1 MWTSSYAPVEVGG
14 TTLHQMV
21 LEAATR
27 FGDRPAL
34 VDGPSGATVGYRLL
48 AERVRGVAAGL
59 AARGFRPGDVLA
71 LWAPNLPQ
79 WAGVALGAMA
89 AGGTVTGANP
99 GCTARELT
107 TQLADAG
114 ASVLVTVPPLLPA
127 ARAAAAAAGVR
138 ELVVLGEAAAA
149 DGATPILD
157 LLAAGGAPIDR
168 GTPLE
173 ELSDSPGHPFGVPR
187 TPPAGPL
194 RPDPSLDPDT
204 AVGLLPYSSGTTGLP
219 KGVLLTH
226 TNLVT
231 SVRQVSR
238 GLRIGERDSLL
249 AVAPFS
255 HIMGFLVTLAVP
267 LCAGAT
273 VVTMPRFDPAQLL
286 ELVARHRIT
295 VLVGAPPMLR
305 LLVTHPLAARAD
317 LRSLELVVCG
327 GAALPPAIQ
336 RALAARLPGATVG
349 QAWGLTETT
358 VGVSMPDRT
367 AGSVPGTVG
376 RVMPNTELRV
386 VDPETGRDLGP
397 GRPGELL
404 VRGPQV
410 MAGYL
415 RRPEATA
422 AMLDPDGWLRTGDLG
437 LVDGDGNVAIVDR
450 LKELIKVSGYQ
461 VAPAE
466 LEALLAEHPAV
477 ADAAVLGRH
486 DPVHGE
492 VPVAVV
498 VPRPGA
504 DPDPDELLA
513 WVAERVAPH
522 KRVRAVRFAEAI
534 PRTPSGKL
542 LRRALRD
549 QDLQPLPGPA
559 A

>member
-1 MWTSSYAPVEVGG
+1 MWTSPYPPVEVEGA
-14 TTLHQMV
+14 TLPRMV
-21 LEAATR
+21 LEAAA
-27 FGDRPAL
+27 GDRPAL
-34 VDGPSGATVGYRLL
+34 VDGGSGTVVGYRLL
-48 AERVRGVAAGL
+48 AERVRQVAAGL

-89 AGGTVTGANP
+89 AGGTVTGAGP
-99 GCTARELT
+99 AATGRELA
-107 TQLADAG
+107 TQLADAR
-114 ASVLVTVPPLLPA
+114 ASVLVTVPSLVPA
-127 ARAAAAAAGVR
+127 AREAAADAGVG
-138 ELVVLGEAAAA
+138 ELVVLGRAE
-149 DGATPILD
+149 GATPILD
-157 LLAAGGAPIDR
+157 LLGPTGAP
-168 GTPLE
+168 L
-173 ELSDSPGHPFGVPR
+173 
-187 TPPAGPL
+187 
-194 RPDPSLDPDT
+194 PDPGPDPAA

-219 KGVLLTH
+219 KGVQLTQA
-226 TNLVT
+226 NLVT
-231 SVRQVSR
+231 SVRQVGR
-238 GLRIGERDSLL
+238 GLRIGERDTVA
-249 AVAPFS
+249 AVAPFA

-273 VVTMPRFDPAQLL
+273 VVTMPRFDPERLL
-286 ELVARHRIT
+286 ELIERHRVT

-305 LLVTHPLAARAD
+305 VLVGHPRAGTAD
-317 LRSLELVVCG
+317 LSSLELVACG
-327 GAALPPAIQ
+327 GAALPAEVQ

-358 VGVSMPDRT
+358 VGVSTPDRDL
-367 AGSVPGTVG
+367 GSVPGTVG

-386 VDPETGRDLGP
+386 VDPASGRDLPAGEA
-397 GRPGELL
+397 GELL

-437 LVDGDGNVAIVDR
+437 LVDGDGNVVLVDR
-450 LKELIKVSGYQ
+450 LKELIKVGGHQ

-466 LEALLAEHPAV
+466 LEALLAGHPEV
-477 ADAAVLGRH
+477 ADAAVLGRA
-486 DPVHGE
+486 DPDHGE

-504 DPDPDELLA
+504 APDPEALLA

-522 KRVRAVRFAEAI
+522 KRLRAVTFAEAL

-549 QDLQPLPGPA
+549 QEAAAARRRASSAFSSLPTRMA
-559 A
+559 MLEK

>member
-1 MWTSSYAPVEVGG
+1 MWTSPYASVEVGG
-14 TTLHQMV
+14 TTLHRMV
-21 LEAATR
+21 LEAAAR
-27 FGDRPAL
+27 SGDRPAL
-34 VDGPSGATVGYRLL
+34 VDGPSGTAVGYRLL

-59 AARGFRPGDVLA
+59 AARGFRTGDVLA

-89 AGGTVTGANP
+89 AGGTVTGASP
-99 GCTARELT
+99 GCTERELA

-114 ASVLVTVPPLLPA
+114 ASVLVTVPPLLPV

-138 ELVVLGEAAAA
+138 ELVVLGEVEAG
-149 DGATPILD
+149 GATPILD
-157 LLAAGGAPIDR
+157 LLAAGGPFSAP
-168 GTPLE
+168 G
-173 ELSDSPGHPFGVPR
+173 
-187 TPPAGPL
+187 
-194 RPDPSLDPDT
+194 LDPAT

-219 KGVLLTH
+219 KGVRLTH
-226 TNLVT
+226 ANLVT

-238 GLRIGERDSLL
+238 GLRVTERDTVA
-249 AVAPFS
+249 AVAPFA

-273 VVTMPRFDPAQLL
+273 VVTVPRFDPARLL
-286 ELVARHRIT
+286 ELVERKRVT
-295 VLVGAPPMLR
+295 VLIGAPPMLR
-305 LLVTHPLAARAD
+305 TLVTHPLAAGAD
-317 LRSLELVVCG
+317 LSSLELVVCG
-327 GAALPPAIQ
+327 GAALPAATQ
-336 RALAARLPGATVG
+336 QALAARLPGATVG

-358 VGVSMPDRT
+358 VGLSMPDRAT
-367 AGSVPGTVG
+367 GSVPGTVG
-376 RVMPNTELRV
+376 RVIPNTELRV
-386 VDPETGRDLGP
+386 VDPGTGRDLGP

-404 VRGPQV
+404 ARGPQV

-422 AMLDPDGWLRTGDLG
+422 AMVDPDGWLHTGDLG
-437 LVDGDGNVAIVDR
+437 LVDGDGNVVVVDR
-450 LKELIKVSGYQ
+450 LKELIKVSGHQ

-466 LEALLAEHPAV
+466 LEALLATHPAV
-477 ADAAVLGRH
+477 ADAAVLGRA
-486 DPVHGE
+486 DPDHGE

-504 DPDPDELLA
+504 GPDPEALAA

-522 KRVRAVRFAEAI
+522 KRLRAVRLADAI

-549 QDLQPLPGPA
+549 QDRQTVS
-559 A
+559 

>member
-1 MWTSSYAPVEVGG
+1 MWTSPYAPVEVGG
-14 TTLHQMV
+14 TTLHEMV
-21 LEAATR
+21 LEAAAR

-34 VDGPSGATVGYRLL
+34 VDGPSGTTVGYRLL

-79 WAGVALGAMA
+79 WAGVALGTMA

-99 GCTARELT
+99 GCTERELT
-107 TQLADAG
+107 AQLADAG

-138 ELVVLGEAAAA
+138 ELVVLGGAGAAP
-149 DGATPILD
+149 ATPILD
-157 LLAAGGAPIDR
+157 LLAGGGR
-168 GTPLE
+168 
-173 ELSDSPGHPFGVPR
+173 
-187 TPPAGPL
+187 PPDV
-194 RPDPSLDPDT
+194 RLDPDG

-219 KGVLLTH
+219 KGVRLTH
-226 TNLVT
+226 ANLVT
-231 SVRQVSR
+231 SVRQVSA
-238 GLRIGERDSLL
+238 GLRIGERDTLL

-273 VVTMPRFDPAQLL
+273 VVTMPRFDPARFL
-286 ELVARHRIT
+286 ELVGRHRVS

-305 LLVTHPLAARAD
+305 ALLAHPLAAEAD
-317 LRSLELVVCG
+317 LGSLELVVCG
-327 GAALPPAIQ
+327 GAALPAATQ

-349 QAWGLTETT
+349 QAFGLTETT
-358 VGVSMPDRT
+358 VGVSMPDRA

-415 RRPEATA
+415 GRPEATA
-422 AMLDPDGWLRTGDLG
+422 AMVDQDGWLRTGDLG
-437 LVDGDGNVAIVDR
+437 LVDGDGSVVIVDR
-450 LKELIKVSGYQ
+450 LKELIKVSGHQ

-466 LEALLAEHPAV
+466 LEAVLAGHPAV
-477 ADAAVLGRH
+477 ADAAVLGRG
-486 DPVHGE
+486 DPDHGE

-504 DPDPDELLA
+504 DPDPGELLA

-522 KRVRAVRFAEAI
+522 KRVRAVRLAEAV

-542 LRRALRD
+542 LRRALAVEV
-549 QDLQPLPGPA
+549 P
-559 A
+559 